1 MAYEGALSCVRPQVI
16 VEFTWTLDD
25 AMAAILEFTLEK
37 AEVAVDSTV
46 FLELE
51 NYVLFTVR
59 NRLLV
64 LRLARVKVFAHDDLE
79 AP

>member
-1 MAYEGALSCVRPQVI
+1 VI

-25 AMAAILEFTLEK
+25 TMTAILEFTLEK
-37 AEVAVDSTV
+37 AEVTVDTAI

-51 NYVLFTVR
+51 NNVLITVR

-64 LRLARVKVFAHDDLE
+64 LCLAWVEVLSHDDL
-79 AP
+79 